1 MGIIEIESPCGNP
14 VRVYELEK
22 TLCDIVR
29 GSGSDIQVVGT
40 AMKKYAVSQDR
51 NPHRLMCYAKLLHVK
66 TKVLR
71 YMEVLL

>member
-40 AMKKYAVSQDR
+40 AMNKYAVSQDR
-51 NPHRLMCYAKLLHVK
+51 ICIV
-66 TKVLR
+66 
-71 YMEVLL
+71 

>member
-29 GSGSDIQVVGT
+29 GSGSDIKVVGT
-40 AMKKYAVSQDR
+40 AMKKYAVSQD
-51 NPHRLMCYAKLLHVK
+51 VK